1 MLGRLRM
8 SIEDCIT
15 AYSKLSKEVF
25 VKKRMLLNFKGD
37 VQARFDTAALEKA
50 VLKYIE
56 AAGLPKDALMWDTDD
71 IQCKT

>member
-8 SIEDCIT
+8 SVEDCIA
-15 AYSKLSKEVF
+15 AYSALSKDVF
-25 VKKRMLLNFKGD
+25 VKKRMLLNFKGN

-56 AAGLPKDALMWDTDD
+56 AADLPKNALMWDTDE